1 MVPWTG
7 VQAVN
12 VGEVNGLSIEVSGV
26 TSAGGLVVDGVGA
39 VGEAQAPDCPLGR
52 C

>member
-12 VGEVNGLSIEVSGV
+12 VGEVNGLSREVSGV
-26 TSAGGLVVDGVGA
+26 TSPSLSSFPRAWVNKCGLT
-39 VGEAQAPDCPLGR
+39 
-52 C
+52 